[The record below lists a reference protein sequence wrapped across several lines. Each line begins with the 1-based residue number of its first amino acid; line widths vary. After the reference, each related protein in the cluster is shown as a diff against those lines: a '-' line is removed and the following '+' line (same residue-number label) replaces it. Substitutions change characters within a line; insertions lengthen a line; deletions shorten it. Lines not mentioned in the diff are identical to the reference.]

1 MANRYD
7 NGSVSNF
14 NPLSYQELAITPTM
28 MRQKHDAS
36 IAQAEAM
43 RIQADP
49 YSKHYNRALEL
60 KQQMDNEIA
69 KNVDILNKEGYNP
82 TTFQNITKLNRQYQD
97 MISPTGEIG
106 QINAEN
112 INIKKINEEYDKLG
126 KEKNWGQETINYWKN
141 KALKEYNE
149 KPLYDANGRI
159 LTYSGPEGVV
169 NKVDYNKR
177 LHELASSAKMS
188 TSEFANAVTKLGMDE
203 KSGYNVA
210 NKSSYAHKLGD
221 NYAGVKAAYDTLK
234 REMYDPTSEVHKS
247 MRYEGRDPQS
257 LLDILNTQSNIYRQ
271 NVKSDEYSKDINPF
285 GDGPGSSDG
294 NNPPGGGKII
304 SGESKIEA
312 SSKYD
317 NYSDPLN
324 EIKTLSTTIASG
336 KGTTADKIRRDELI
350 ELRRIADSKM
360 NQIPR
365 YKEINNKLNSE
376 LNQWKNLSAKFNL
389 SDNDKKVIKDNPNL
403 IPQLLFSK
411 GIGNY
416 KGDKN
421 DPALKMILD
430 DSKLSN
436 FNNLI
441 KERQKYKDIA
451 WNNSSK
457 VVNTYNY
464 IPTTVTEANDFEN
477 FNFQAGSI
485 IKNVK
490 NIDNILDIVDISQD
504 DNNYSKV
511 TPNHTKALTAAMKNA
526 DPKSFSISNPTPSG
540 AGGRPQVTITFTTKK
555 GTSASDIDDSG
566 KFSDD
571 TLGGDEKTIS
581 FVANLKSSKDNPTS
595 ANMIGSFSKHLRD
608 YYGGKGDV
616 ISQGVGAGLKT
627 GDHLKNTM
635 IYNQYKGNTI
645 QELSRAAYSTDGTMV
660 QMKDED
666 AFNLLAGKAA
676 NKGMRVDDYVR
687 YYGKEK
693 I

>member
-1 MANRYD
+1 MNRYD
-7 NGSVSNF
+7 TTSVAKF
-14 NPLSYQELAITPTM
+14 NPMSYQEIMAAPLA
-28 MRQKHDAS
+28 MRQKHDNA
-36 IAQAEAM
+36 ILAAEAM
-43 RIQADP
+43 RLKPDP
-49 YSKHYNRALEL
+49 HSKHYSRALEL

-69 KNVDILNKEGYNP
+69 NNVDTLNKEGYNS

-97 MISPTGEIG
+97 LISPTGEIG
-106 QINAEN
+106 QINAAKTVYDTNQEEFIKDAAKQN
-112 INIKKINEEYDKLG
+112 IGRDRAINLWKEKTNYYTGFGEDGKSITNVSPQGVAAYQDYTKDKQVAHSILG
-126 KEKNWGQETINYWKN
+126 KTIQ
-141 KALKEYNE
+141 
-149 KPLYDANGRI
+149 
-159 LTYSGPEGVV
+159 GV
-169 NKVDYNKR
+169 
-177 LHELASSAKMS
+177 SSAGHRLEVDKQNGGVW
-188 TSEFANAVTKLGMDE
+188 EVTRNG
-203 KSGYNVA
+203 
-210 NKSSYAHKLGD
+210 
-221 NYAGVKAAYDTLK
+221 K
-234 REMYDPTSEVHKS
+234 R
-247 MRYEGRDPQS
+247 
-257 LLDILNTQSNIYRQ
+257 
-271 NVKSDEYSKDINPF
+271 VKSDNTRQVEAALRSTLDKWDSPNGEGKKWLMDSGDGLNRDRIINDFNSMLETSDINDVSESANYNALTTS
-285 GDGPGSSDG
+285 GDVS
-294 NNPPGGGKII
+294 NPSGGGKII

-324 EIKTLSTTIASG
+324 EIKSLSTTIANG

-376 LNQWKNLSAKFNL
+376 LSQWKNLSTKFNL
-389 SDNDKKVIKDNPNL
+389 SDNEKKIIKNNPNL

-421 DPALKMILD
+421 DSALKMILN

-441 KERQKYKDIA
+441 KERQGYKDAA

-464 IPTTVTEANDFEN
+464 IPTTVPEANDFEN

-511 TPNHTKALTAAMKNA
+511 TPNHTKALTAAIKNA

-540 AGGRPQVTITFTTKK
+540 LGGKPQVTITFTTKK
-555 GTSASDIDDSG
+555 GTGSSDIDDSG
-566 KFSDD
+566 TFNDD

-581 FVANLKSSKDNPTS
+581 FVANLKNSKDNPTS
-595 ANMIGSFSKHLRD
+595 ADMIGSFSKHLRD

-616 ISQGVGAGLKT
+616 IPQGVGAGLKT

-635 IYNQYKGNTI
+635 IYNQYKINNV
-645 QELSRAAYSTDGTMV
+645 ESLSNAAYNVDKNTNTV
-660 QMKDED
+660 QIKDKD
-666 AFNLLAGKAA
+666 AFNILAGKAA
-676 NKGMRVDDYVR
+676 KKGMRVDDYVK

>member
-7 NGSVSNF
+7 NGSVAKF
-14 NPLSYQELAITPTM
+14 NPFTYQELAVTPM
-28 MRQKHDAS
+28 MQRQKHDQLLAQQELLKQGLAKVDPLDVHLNEALKYKS
-36 IAQAEAM
+36 DIENKLTAQAELLS
-43 RIQADP
+43 R
-49 YSKHYNRALEL
+49 
-60 KQQMDNEIA
+60 
-69 KNVDILNKEGYNP
+69 EGVNP
-82 TTFQNITKLNRQYQD
+82 NTQGDFLALNRKYQD
-97 MISPTGEIG
+97 LISPTGKLG
-106 QINAEN
+106 QINNAKTIYNKEQDEFIKNAEKQN
-112 INIKKINEEYDKLG
+112 IGRDQALKLWKTKTANYTGFGEDGKKITTVTPQGVAAYQDYTKDKQVAHSLLG
-126 KEKNWGQETINYWKN
+126 KTIKGVSSQGHHLEVDKQTGGVWEVTRNGKRVTN
-141 KALKEYNE
+141 DNTKQVEAALKSTLDKWDN
-149 KPLYDANGRI
+149 PNGEGKRWLMDSGDGLNRDRI
-159 LTYSGPEGVV
+159 I
-169 NKVDYNKR
+169 NDFN
-177 LHELASSAKMS
+177 
-188 TSEFANAVTKLGMDE
+188 
-203 KSGYNVA
+203 
-210 NKSSYAHKLGD
+210 
-221 NYAGVKAAYDTLK
+221 
-234 REMYDPTSEVHKS
+234 S
-247 MRYEGRDPQS
+247 MLERS
-257 LLDILNTQSNIYRQ
+257 
-271 NVKSDEYSKDINPF
+271 DINDISESANYNTPSIV
-285 GDGPGSSDG
+285 GDGSGT
-294 NNPPGGGKII
+294 PGGGKII

-312 SSKYD
+312 SSKYN

-324 EIKTLSTTIASG
+324 EIKSLSTTIANG

-360 NQIPR
+360 NQIPK

-376 LNQWKNLSAKFNL
+376 LNQWKNLSTKFNL

-411 GIGNY
+411 GMGSY

-421 DPALKMILD
+421 DPSLKMILN

-441 KERQKYKDIA
+441 KERQKYKDTA

-464 IPTTVTEANDFEN
+464 IPTTVKEANDFEN

-555 GTSASDIDDSG
+555 GTGSSDIDDSG

-581 FVANLKSSKDNPTS
+581 FVANLKNSKDNPTS
-595 ANMIGSFSKHLRD
+595 ADMIGSFSKHLRD

-616 ISQGVGAGLKT
+616 IPQGVGAGLKT

-635 IYNQYKGNTI
+635 IYNQYKGNTV
-645 QELSRAAYSTDGTMV
+645 QELSRAAYSTDGKTV

-676 NKGMRVDDYVR
+676 KKGMRVDDYIR

>member
-1 MANRYD
+1 MNRYD
-7 NGSVSNF
+7 VASVAKFS
-14 NPLSYQELAITPTM
+14 PLSFNELAAAPTM

-49 YSKHYNRALEL
+49 YIKHYNRALEL

-106 QINAEN
+106 QINNA
-112 INIKKINEEYDKLG
+112 KIVYDKA
-126 KEKNWGQETINYWKN
+126 KEDFIQDAAKQNIGRDQ
-141 KALKEYNE
+141 ALKVWDKKTAYYTGFGEDGKSITNVS
-149 KPLYDANGRI
+149 PQ
-159 LTYSGPEGVV
+159 GVAAYQ
-169 NKVDYNKR
+169 DYNKDKQVAHSILGKTIR
-177 LHELASSAKMS
+177 GVSSQGHHLEVDKQTGGVWEVTRNGKRVTNDNTKQVEAALKS
-188 TSEFANAVTKLGMDE
+188 TLDKWDNPNGEGKRWLMD
-203 KSGYNVA
+203 SGDGLNRDRII
-210 NKSSYAHKLGD
+210 NDFNSML
-221 NYAGVKAAYDTLK
+221 
-234 REMYDPTSEVHKS
+234 ETS
-247 MRYEGRDPQS
+247 
-257 LLDILNTQSNIYRQ
+257 
-271 NVKSDEYSKDINPF
+271 DINDVSESANYNAPNI
-285 GDGPGSSDG
+285 GGDG

-324 EIKTLSTTIASG
+324 EIKTLSAAIASG

-350 ELRRIADSKM
+350 ELRRVADSK
-360 NQIPR
+360 
-365 YKEINNKLNSE
+365 L
-376 LNQWKNLSAKFNL
+376 
-389 SDNDKKVIKDNPNL
+389 V
-403 IPQLLFSK
+403 
-411 GIGNY
+411 
-416 KGDKN
+416 N
-421 DPALKMILD
+421 DP
-430 DSKLSN
+430 
-436 FNNLI
+436 
-441 KERQKYKDIA
+441 KYKDLQSKFLQKQTEIKNYQNKYFTNKDGKLQRNSNAAGNFVEIKLNKLKNELNDISKQRSKIKDAA

-485 IKNVK
+485 IRNVK

>member
-1 MANRYD
+1 MNRYD
-7 NGSVSNF
+7 VASVAKFS
-14 NPLSYQELAITPTM
+14 PLSFNELAAAPTM

-36 IAQAEAM
+36 IAAAEAL
-43 RIQADP
+43 RIQANPLD
-49 YSKHYNRALEL
+49 KHLARALEI
-60 KQQMDNEIA
+60 KNQMDAEIA
-69 KNVDILNKEGYNP
+69 KNVDTLNKEGYNP

-97 MISPTGEIG
+97 IISPTGEIG
-106 QINAEN
+106 
-112 INIKKINEEYDKLG
+112 KINTAKTVYDTNQEEFIKDAAKQNIGRDQALKLWDKKTAYYTGFGEDGKSITNVSPQGVAAYQDYTKDKQVAHSILG
-126 KEKNWGQETINYWKN
+126 KTISGVSSQGHHLEVDKQTGGVWEVTRNGKRVTN
-141 KALKEYNE
+141 DNTKQVEAALKSTLD
-149 KPLYDANGRI
+149 KWDSPNGEGKRWLMDSGDGLNRDRI
-159 LTYSGPEGVV
+159 INDFNSMLE
-169 NKVDYNKR
+169 
-177 LHELASSAKMS
+177 
-188 TSEFANAVTKLGMDE
+188 TS
-203 KSGYNVA
+203 
-210 NKSSYAHKLGD
+210 
-221 NYAGVKAAYDTLK
+221 
-234 REMYDPTSEVHKS
+234 
-247 MRYEGRDPQS
+247 
-257 LLDILNTQSNIYRQ
+257 
-271 NVKSDEYSKDINPF
+271 DINDVSESANYNAPNIG
-285 GDGPGSSDG
+285 GDE

-324 EIKTLSTTIASG
+324 EIKTLSATIASG

-421 DPALKMILD
+421 DPALKMILN

-511 TPNHTKALTAAMKNA
+511 TPNHTKALTAVMKNA

>member
-1 MANRYD
+1 MNRY
-7 NGSVSNF
+7 SQITTSEF
-14 NPLSYQELAITPTM
+14 NPLSFQEIMAAPLA

-36 IAQAEAM
+36 IAAAEAL
-43 RIQADP
+43 RIQAKPLD
-49 YSKHYNRALEL
+49 KHLNRALEI
-60 KQQMDNEIA
+60 KNQMDAEIA
-69 KNVDILNKEGYNP
+69 KNVDTLNKEGYNP

-106 QINAEN
+106 QINNA
-112 INIKKINEEYDKLG
+112 KIVYDKAQEDFIQDAAKQNIGRDRAINLWKEKTNYYTGFSEDGKSITNVNPQGVAAYQDYTKDKQVAYSILG
-126 KEKNWGQETINYWKN
+126 KTVQGVSSQGHHLEVDKQTGGVWEVTR
-141 KALKEYNE
+141 
-149 KPLYDANGRI
+149 NG
-159 LTYSGPEGVV
+159 
-169 NKVDYNKR
+169 KR
-177 LHELASSAKMS
+177 
-188 TSEFANAVTKLGMDE
+188 
-203 KSGYNVA
+203 
-210 NKSSYAHKLGD
+210 
-221 NYAGVKAAYDTLK
+221 
-234 REMYDPTSEVHKS
+234 
-247 MRYEGRDPQS
+247 
-257 LLDILNTQSNIYRQ
+257 
-271 NVKSDEYSKDINPF
+271 VKSDNTRQVEAALRSTLDKWDNPNGEGKKWLNDSGNGLNRDRIINDFNSMLERSDINDISENANYNAPST
-285 GDGPGSSDG
+285 GG
-294 NNPPGGGKII
+294 NESNPQGGGKII
-304 SGESKIEA
+304 SGESKIKA
-312 SSKYD
+312 SSKYN

-324 EIKTLSTTIASG
+324 EIKTLSATIASG

-350 ELRRIADSKM
+350 ELRRVADSK
-360 NQIPR
+360 I
-365 YKEINNKLNSE
+365 
-376 LNQWKNLSAKFNL
+376 
-389 SDNDKKVIKDNPNL
+389 V
-403 IPQLLFSK
+403 
-411 GIGNY
+411 
-416 KGDKN
+416 N
-421 DPALKMILD
+421 DP
-430 DSKLSN
+430 
-436 FNNLI
+436 
-441 KERQKYKDIA
+441 KYKDLQSKFLQKQNEIKNYQNKYFTNKDGKLQRNKNASGNFVEINLNKLKNELNDISKQRSKIKDAA

-526 DPKSFSISNPTPSG
+526 DLKSFSISNPTPSG

-616 ISQGVGAGLKT
+616 ISQGVGAGFKT

-635 IYNQYKGNTI
+635 IYNQYKGNTV
-645 QELSRAAYSTDGTMV
+645 QEVGRAAYSTDGTTV

-676 NKGMRVDDYVR
+676 KKGMRVDDYIR

>member
-1 MANRYD
+1 MNRYD
-7 NGSVSNF
+7 VASVAKFS
-14 NPLSYQELAITPTM
+14 PLSFNELAAAPTM

-36 IAQAEAM
+36 IAQAEAL
-43 RIQADP
+43 RIKANPLD
-49 YSKHYNRALEL
+49 KHLNRALEI
-60 KQQMDNEIA
+60 KNQMDNEIA
-69 KNVDILNKEGYNP
+69 NNVDTLNKEGYNP
-82 TTFQNITKLNRQYQD
+82 TTFQNIIKLNRQYQD

-106 QINAEN
+106 QINNA
-112 INIKKINEEYDKLG
+112 KVVYDKAQEDFIQDAAKQNIGRDRAINLWKEKTAYYTGFGNDGKSITNVDPQGVAQFQDYTKDKQVAHSILG
-126 KEKNWGQETINYWKN
+126 KTITGVSSQGHRLEPDRVNGGFWEVTRNGKRVKNNNTIQVEN
-141 KALKEYNE
+141 ALKSMLD
-149 KPLYDANGRI
+149 KWDSPNGEGKKWLMDSGDGLNRDRI
-159 LTYSGPEGVV
+159 I
-169 NKVDYNKR
+169 NDFN
-177 LHELASSAKMS
+177 
-188 TSEFANAVTKLGMDE
+188 
-203 KSGYNVA
+203 
-210 NKSSYAHKLGD
+210 
-221 NYAGVKAAYDTLK
+221 
-234 REMYDPTSEVHKS
+234 S
-247 MRYEGRDPQS
+247 MLERS
-257 LLDILNTQSNIYRQ
+257 
-271 NVKSDEYSKDINPF
+271 DINDVSESANYNALNI
-285 GDGPGSSDG
+285 GDG
-294 NNPPGGGKII
+294 NNPQGGGKII

-324 EIKTLSTTIASG
+324 EIKTLSTTIANG

-376 LNQWKNLSAKFNL
+376 LNQWKNLSTKFNL
-389 SDNDKKVIKDNPNL
+389 SDNDRKVIKDNPNL

-411 GIGNY
+411 GIGSY

-421 DPALKMILD
+421 DPALKMILNN
-430 DSKLSN
+430 SKLSN
-436 FNNLI
+436 FNSLI
-441 KERQKYKDIA
+441 KERQNYKDIA

-511 TPNHTKALTAAMKNA
+511 TPNHTKALTVAMKNA

-581 FVANLKSSKDNPTS
+581 FVANLKNSKDNPTS
-595 ANMIGSFSKHLRD
+595 ADMIGSFSKHLRD

-616 ISQGVGAGLKT
+616 IPQGVGAGLKT

-635 IYNQYKGNTI
+635 IYNQYKGNTV
-645 QELSRAAYSTDGTMV
+645 QELSRAAYSTDGTTV

-676 NKGMRVDDYVR
+676 KKGMRVDDYIR